1 MRRQYTD
8 EDHEAARR
16 AVEGLFREVASRF
29 PHAHVRTD
37 LPGPGGRP
45 VILELSCSHPGTAR
59 VRALA
64 GADQVDLYLGETKW
78 LEFPSRRNPHKML
91 ASVRNATEKV
101 VTGNFRERVGRH
113 VIRYSAYG

>member
-101 VTGNFRERVGRH
+101 VTGNFRERV
-113 VIRYSAYG
+113 AAT